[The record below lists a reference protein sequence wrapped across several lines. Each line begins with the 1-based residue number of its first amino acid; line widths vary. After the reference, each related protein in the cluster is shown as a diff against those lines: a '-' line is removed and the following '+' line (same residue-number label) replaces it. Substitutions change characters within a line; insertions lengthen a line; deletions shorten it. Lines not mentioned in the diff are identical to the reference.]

1 MAAASWIC
9 LLLPLASAVGITLAG
24 TAIPRRVAGYVSTG
38 TTMGAFVA
46 AIVAFA
52 DMAGKS
58 ASHRGAATTSWTWLS
73 AGPYHFGLTLLTDQ
87 LSIVMMLIVTG
98 VGSLIV
104 AYSVGYMDG
113 EDEERRFF
121 AYMSLFVFSMLL
133 LVQGGNLLL
142 LLAGWGM
149 VGLSSYLLIGFYQ
162 ERESAVKAAKKA
174 FVMNAFGDA
183 TMALAL
189 FLLIQHTGKLDY
201 AGVFAASP
209 HGGAVANLI
218 ALGLLG
224 GAVAKSA
231 QIPLHTWLP
240 DAMEGPTPVS
250 ALIHAA
256 TMVTAGV
263 YLIVRCHPLFE
274 NAYVIEDLA
283 AGLGA
288 ATLLMAGLIALV
300 QTDIKRVIAYSTM
313 SQIGYMF
320 VGAGLGAY
328 PNAMFHLMTH
338 AFFKALLF
346 LAAGIAIH
354 AVVGEQDIRKL
365 AGVGKLMPFTKW
377 VFLVGSLALVGI
389 FPFAGFFSK
398 DAIIASALDHGW
410 YGDVIYVACLAGAFL
425 TGIYAFRLFF
435 IVFTGEPSAFAR
447 EHFHSPSRPG
457 GAGLDALDGR
467 HARPA
472 LGRRRPA
479 PVRADLAPALDLA
492 RPGRSPARRGDE
504 HPGVGHVRARDRD
517 RPRRHRS
524 RMGDL
529 RREAHRRRRVRCALL
544 REEVLLGRAV
554 RPDLVPHRRSR
565 RARLLRTRRGA
576 ADRRLD
582 HRSHR
587 RGRARLARAVGRAER
602 ARPLVRARAR
612 RRARHPHRR
621 LPGGALMI
629 DDDAHRRSRSLGA
642 LLVAIAPLSSYW
654 LGSLAALI
662 SLVEVGVWITAV
674 GEVRLRRRRRC
685 SSTSAHRG
693 SPTCR

>member
-1 MAAASWIC
+1 MKATAWIT
-9 LLLPLASAVGITLAG
+9 LLLPLAATLAIAFGG
-24 TAIPRRVAGYVSTG
+24 TRISRRVAGYVSTL
-38 TTMGAFVA
+38 TAMGAFA
-46 AIVAFA
+46 AAVVGFV
-52 DMAGKS
+52 DMLSKS
-58 ASHRGAATTSWTWLS
+58 PGARGATTTSWTWLA
-73 AGPYHFGLTLLTDQ
+73 AGHYHFGLSLLVDQ
-87 LSIVMMLIVTG
+87 LSTMMMLIVTG

-121 AYMSLFVFSMLL
+121 AYMSLFLFSMLL
-133 LVQGGNLLL
+133 LVEGGNLLL

-149 VGLSSYLLIGFYQ
+149 VGLSSYLLIGYYQ
-162 ERESAVKAAKKA
+162 ERESAIAAAKKA

-189 FLLIQHTGKLDY
+189 FLLIQQTGRLDY
-201 AGVFAASP
+201 GGVFAASP
-209 HGGAVANLI
+209 HGGATGNLI

-263 YLIVRCHPLFE
+263 YLICRTHPLFE
-274 NAYVIEDLA
+274 NAYVIQDLA

-300 QTDIKRVIAYSTM
+300 QVDIKRVIAYSTM

-320 VGAGLGAY
+320 VGAGIGAY

-354 AVVGEQDIRKL
+354 AVVGEQDIRRL

-377 VFLVGSLALVGI
+377 VFLAGSLALVGI
-389 FPFAGFFSK
+389 PPFAGFFSK
-398 DAIIASALDHGW
+398 DSIITACLDHGW

-447 EHFHSPSRPG
+447 EHFHKHHGQEGPLSMLWTVG
-457 GAGLDALDGR
+457 
-467 HARPA
+467 A
-472 LGRRRPA
+472 LGVLSVIGGFLQFA
-479 PVRADLAPALDLA
+479 PVWHPLSTWLDPVTRPIVEPSNAQEWVTSAIAIVVGVAGIAVAWALY
-492 RPGRSPARRGDE
+492 SARRV
-504 HPGVGHVRARDRD
+504 PV
-517 RPRRHRS
+517 PRTLPVLEKKFYWDDAYDLVWYRT
-524 RMGDL
+524 GDL
-529 RREAHRRRRVRCALL
+529 VARGLYAVVELPLISGGIDAVSGALGLGSRELSLAQTGLVRSYALAL
-544 REEVLLGRAV
+544 AGGLAVLAVVFLAV
-554 RPDLVPHRRSR
+554 R
-565 RARLLRTRRGA
+565 
-576 ADRRLD
+576 
-582 HRSHR
+582 
-587 RGRARLARAVGRAER
+587 
-602 ARPLVRARAR
+602 
-612 RRARHPHRR
+612 
-621 LPGGALMI
+621 
-629 DDDAHRRSRSLGA
+629 
-642 LLVAIAPLSSYW
+642 
-654 LGSLAALI
+654 
-662 SLVEVGVWITAV
+662 
-674 GEVRLRRRRRC
+674 
-685 SSTSAHRG
+685 
-693 SPTCR
+693 

>member
-1 MAAASWIC
+1 MAAASWVT
-9 LLLPLASAVGITLAG
+9 LLLPLASAVAITLAG
-24 TAIPRRVAGYVSTG
+24 TALPRRAAAYVSTA
-38 TTMGAFVA
+38 TTMGAFVSA
-46 AIVAFA
+46 VIAFA
-52 DMAGKS
+52 DMASKS
-58 ASHRGAATTSWTWLS
+58 PDARGTATTSWTWLS
-73 AGPYHFGLTLLTDQ
+73 AGPYHFGFTLLTDQ

-104 AYSVGYMDG
+104 AYSMGYMNG

-162 ERESAVKAAKKA
+162 ERPSAIQAAKKA

-189 FLLIQHTGKLDY
+189 FLLIQHTGRLDY
-201 AGVFAASP
+201 GGVFASSP

-263 YLIVRCHPLFE
+263 YLIARCHPLFE
-274 NAYVIEDLA
+274 NAYVIQDLA

-320 VGAGLGAY
+320 VGVGLGAY
-328 PNAMFHLMTH
+328 PNGMFHLMTH

-354 AVVGEQDIRKL
+354 AIVGEQDIRKL
-365 AGVGKLMPFTKW
+365 AGIGRLMPFTKW
-377 VFLVGSLALVGI
+377 VFLIGSLALVGI

-398 DAIIASALDHGW
+398 DSIIASALDHGW
-410 YGDVIYVACLAGAFL
+410 YGDVIWVACLVGAFL

-447 EHFHSPSRPG
+447 EHFHRHHGQEGPLSMLWTVGTLAALSVVGGFLQFAPLWHPLTTWLEPVAAPIVEPSN
-457 GAGLDALDGR
+457 AQEWLT
-467 HARPA
+467 
-472 LGRRRPA
+472 
-479 PVRADLAPALDLA
+479 
-492 RPGRSPARRGDE
+492 S
-504 HPGVGHVRARDRD
+504 
-517 RPRRHRS
+517 
-524 RMGDL
+524 
-529 RREAHRRRRVRCALL
+529 
-544 REEVLLGRAV
+544 
-554 RPDLVPHRRSR
+554 
-565 RARLLRTRRGA
+565 
-576 ADRRLD
+576 
-582 HRSHR
+582 
-587 RGRARLARAVGRAER
+587 
-602 ARPLVRARAR
+602 
-612 RRARHPHRR
+612 
-621 LPGGALMI
+621 
-629 DDDAHRRSRSLGA
+629 
-642 LLVAIAPLSSYW
+642 LVAIAVGLAGIGVAWAIYAVKRTPAPAAPQVLQKKFYW
-654 LGSLAALI
+654 DELYDLVWYRTGDLVARGLYA
-662 SLVEVGVWITAV
+662 LVETPLIGGSITAV
-674 GEVRLRRRRRC
+674 SGAFGLGSRELSLTQNGLVRSYALALAGGLAVLSVVFLAVR
-685 SSTSAHRG
+685 
-693 SPTCR
+693 

>member
-1 MAAASWIC
+1 MAAASWVT
-9 LLLPLASAVGITLAG
+9 LLLPLASALAITFAG
-24 TAIPRRVAGYVSTG
+24 TAISRRAAGYVSTL
-38 TTMGAFVA
+38 TALGAFVA
-46 AIVAFA
+46 AVVAFV
-52 DMAGKS
+52 DMWSRSPAQ
-58 ASHRGAATTSWTWLS
+58 RGAATTSWTWLS
-73 AGPYHFGLTLLTDQ
+73 AGHYSFGLTLLTDQ

-121 AYMSLFVFSMLL
+121 AYMSLFLFSMLL

-149 VGLSSYLLIGFYQ
+149 VGLSSYLLIGYYQ
-162 ERESAVKAAKKA
+162 ERESAVRAAKKA
-174 FVMNAFGDA
+174 FIMNAFGDA

-189 FLLIQHTGKLDY
+189 FLLVQHTGRLDY
-201 AGVFAASP
+201 GGVFAASP
-209 HGGAVANLI
+209 HGGTVANLI

-274 NAYVIEDLA
+274 NAYVIQDLA

-354 AVVGEQDIRKL
+354 AVVGEQDIHRL
-365 AGVGKLMPFTKW
+365 AGVGRLMPFTRW
-377 VFLVGSLALVGI
+377 VFLIGSLALVGI

-398 DAIIASALDHGW
+398 DSIITAALDHGW
-410 YGDVIYVACLAGAFL
+410 YGDVIYACCLAGAFL
-425 TGIYAFRLFF
+425 TGVYAFRLYF
-435 IVFTGEPSAFAR
+435 IVFGGEPSAFAR
-447 EHFHSPSRPG
+447 EHFHRHHGQEGPISMLWTVGTLAVLSVVG
-457 GAGLDALDGR
+457 GFLQFAPIWHPLSTWLGPV
-467 HARPA
+467 ARPFA
-472 LGRRRPA
+472 EPSSTQEWATSGA
-479 PVRADLAPALDLA
+479 AIVVGLAGIGLA
-492 RPGRSPARRGDE
+492 WLIYGARREQAPRALPVLEHKFYWDE
-504 HPGVGHVRARDRD
+504 LYDLIWY
-517 RPRRHRS
+517 RS
-524 RMGDL
+524 GDL
-529 RREAHRRRRVRCALL
+529 VARGLQALV
-544 REEVLLGRAV
+544 E
-554 RPDLVPHRRSR
+554 
-565 RARLLRTRRGA
+565 
-576 ADRRLD
+576 
-582 HRSHR
+582 
-587 RGRARLARAVGRAER
+587 
-602 ARPLVRARAR
+602 
-612 RRARHPHRR
+612 
-621 LPGGALMI
+621 
-629 DDDAHRRSRSLGA
+629 
-642 LLVAIAPLSSYW
+642 APLIG
-654 LGSLAALI
+654 GS
-662 SLVEVGVWITAV
+662 ITAV
-674 GEVRLRRRRRC
+674 TGAVGLGSRELSVAQNGLVRSYALALAGGLAVLAVVFLAVR
-685 SSTSAHRG
+685 
-693 SPTCR
+693 